1 MLKKLLERGGLVVI
15 VPIVTLFI
23 SAIFFGL
30 YGTYLAIASF
40 IEAIG
45 KPEYF
50 EVTKFVPKFFSVID
64 VYLLAMVFYIFALG
78 LYELFVGKLD
88 VPEWLKIETVE
99 QLKATLASVVVLFV
113 AISFVKVL
121 VDWKNPVDTLLLAA
135 STGIFIVA
143 LVIYYK
149 AKAAH

>member
-1 MLKKLLERGGLVVI
+1 MLKRLLERGGLVVI

-23 SAIFFGL
+23 SAVLFGL
-30 YGTYLAIASF
+30 YGTYLAIATLV
-40 IEAIG
+40 EAVS

-64 VYLLAMVFYIFALG
+64 VYLLSMVFYIFALG

-99 QLKATLASVVVLFV
+99 QLKATLASVVILFV

-121 VDWKNPVDTLLLAA
+121 VDWKNPVDTLLFAA
-135 STGIFIVA
+135 STGIFIVS

-149 AKAAH
+149 AKVVH